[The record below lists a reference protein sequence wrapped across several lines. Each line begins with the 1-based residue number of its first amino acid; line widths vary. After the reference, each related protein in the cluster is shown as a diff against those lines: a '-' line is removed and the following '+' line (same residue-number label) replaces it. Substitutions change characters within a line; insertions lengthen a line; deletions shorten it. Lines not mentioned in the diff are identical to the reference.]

1 MMDQTTIFRSLVSH
15 FGTQMKTADCLQ
27 VDQATVSGWVRGKH
41 GMSPAVALRAAK
53 LTGGRFTAAELCP
66 SVFAVQP
73 SEVASR

>member
-1 MMDQTTIFRSLVSH
+1 MDQTSIFQSLVSH
-15 FGTQMKTADCLQ
+15 FGTQIKTAECLK

-66 SVFAVQP
+66 SVFVSLP
-73 SEVASR
+73 SSEVATR